1 MPITALPDAPNRN
14 QSPEEFADK
23 GDALLGALPGF
34 VNEANALQADVNAK
48 AVSAAVHAEV
58 AEASAGLNNFKGD
71 WDGAAAYA
79 IGDSVSRSGFY
90 WIAIEDGAGNEP
102 VEGST
107 QWKLLVSGKTL
118 HLVGSGLPN
127 EAYTKEE
134 IDESTSLLYREFW
147 VDATNGDD
155 TNNGSELAPFATVK
169 KAVDMVPIG
178 GMGKIYLAINT
189 TYVIDEDVEVLLKK
203 IDLVYASPPPTAA
216 DRPLVLVTR
225 YDNGSHNY
233 AHGFSLVRG
242 SGIFS
247 SGINYGVTG
256 PHNASL
262 EASASYCIFRSSS
275 SSTSLHLRGSDID
288 MGSDNEGKFRTL
300 TVSTGYAVVSTY
312 LSHFVG
318 VGTVAHNN
326 AGSLCLSVSGGSKDA
341 AIEWTGGSSAIL
353 SNV

>member
-169 KAVDMVPIG
+169 KAVDMVPVG
-178 GMGKIYLAINT
+178 GRGVVYLAINT
-189 TYVIDEDVEVLLKK
+189 TYVIDETVVLILKQ
-203 IDLVYASPPPTAA
+203 IDLLCASSPPTST
-216 DRPLVLVTR
+216 DRPLVLATR

-233 AHGFSLVRG
+233 AHGFSLARG

-247 SGINYGVTG
+247 NNINYGVTG
-256 PHNASL
+256 PHNTSL
-262 EASASYCIFRSSS
+262 GASAYCIFQSSS
-275 SSTSLHLRGSDID
+275 SSTSLHLRSSDID

-300 TVSTGYAVVSTY
+300 TVSTGYAAVSTY
-312 LSHFVG
+312 LCHFVG
-318 VGTVAHNN
+318 AGTVAYNN
-326 AGSLCLSVSGGSKDA
+326 EGSLCLSVSGSSKDA
-341 AIEWTGGSSAIL
+341 AINWTGGSSSAIL